1 MGLTPFA
8 FSVHHFISSVGAD
21 AGFAAIIGLAI
32 LVLLYFAQARETSS
46 LRDQAAEAVER
57 VQQLEAHVARLGR
70 PQPSNVVPPP
80 AVTGRVSTGVAR
92 PAALSASVPS
102 ASPAPVR
109 KLQPPAPAPNPAP
122 ALVGAPAGVGAPAL
136 SAATRLIPS
145 SPPGATAASAPPA
158 TVAPSPE
165 SPAVTP
171 PAGPT
176 PEGPGSGAEG
186 PAPAPAGPPPATAA
200 GGAANG
206 ANRNRA
212 VPAPA
217 PAPAPAAGQAPPRV
231 QFRPPAAGV
240 STPAPAAGRRPPD
253 DRGRSTAG
261 RALLLALGVI
271 GAAVVVAVLLVVT
284 SSGSNSTSSST
295 GAAQASNAPRTHT
308 TARSRRAQATVAPA
322 SVTVAVL
329 NGTST
334 SNLAHRLALKLAA
347 SGYKQGTIATAPDQ
361 THTATVVSYLP
372 GDRRQALAVAT
383 SLKLGSASVQPV
395 DQSNQAVACP
405 PGVTCAANVVVI
417 VGSDLAATA

>member
-1 MGLTPFA
+1 MGSIPFA

-46 LRDQAAEAVER
+46 LRDQAAEAGQR
-57 VQQLEAHVARLGR
+57 VQQLEAQVSRLGR
-70 PQPSNVVPPP
+70 PQPSNVVRPP
-80 AVTGRVSTGVAR
+80 AAAAPVGSGVAR
-92 PAALSASVPS
+92 PAALGASVPT

-109 KLQPPAPAPNPAP
+109 RPQSPAPAPVP

-145 SPPGATAASAPPA
+145 SAPGAATASAPA
-158 TVAPSPE
+158 STVAPSTEAPG
-165 SPAVTP
+165 VTP
-171 PAGPT
+171 AAEPPPA
-176 PEGPGSGAEG
+176 GPGSGAEG

-212 VPAPA
+212 VPAPV
-217 PAPAPAAGQAPPRV
+217 PAAGQAPPRV

-240 STPAPAAGRRPPD
+240 SAPAPAAGRRPPD
-253 DRGRSTAG
+253 GRGRSAGG

-271 GAAVVVAVLLVVT
+271 GVAVVVALLLILT
-284 SSGSNSTSSST
+284 SPGSNSTSSST
-295 GAAQASNAPRTHT
+295 GAARASNAPRTHT
-308 TARSRRAQATVAPA
+308 SAGGRRAQPAIAPA

-334 SNLAHRLALKLAA
+334 SNLAHRVALKLAA
-347 SGYKQGTIATAPDQ
+347 SGYKQATIATAPDQ
-361 THTATVVSYLP
+361 THTATVVAYLP
-372 GDRRQALAVAT
+372 GERRQALAVAN